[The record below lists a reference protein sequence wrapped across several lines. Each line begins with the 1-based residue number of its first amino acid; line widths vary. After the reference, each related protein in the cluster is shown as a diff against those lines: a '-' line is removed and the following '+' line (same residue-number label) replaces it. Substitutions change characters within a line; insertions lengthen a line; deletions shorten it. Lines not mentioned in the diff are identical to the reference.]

1 MIMKRWMLFLI
12 AAVFAAMPALALA
25 QGAVELPQTGQKQC
39 YDASGAVIGCLTVGK
54 TQDGAMQT
62 GVSWP
67 NPIFTDNLNGTVTD
81 NLTGLIWLKDANCF
95 GTKTW
100 ADALSDASSLAN
112 GACGL
117 NDGSVAGIWNL
128 PNIVELESLFH
139 AGFNEELCSGSPC
152 GTNAAWLN
160 TQGFINGSAEL
171 LLVRH
176 VQRPIYGLLSVARQ
190 YVGWRRERHR

>member
-1 MIMKRWMLFLI
+1 MKRWMLFLI

-117 NDGSVAGIWNL
+117 NDGSVAGIWSL

-160 TQGFINGSAEL
+160 TQGFINGSSRTPTGQA
-171 LLVRH
+171 
-176 VQRPIYGLLSVARQ
+176 RPAPNIRTP
-190 YVGWRRERHR
+190 